1 MVENHHRNR
10 MDWAKTRADLLIIE
24 FAANWCVI
32 GLKKPAELEI
42 KARNKGRGIGHE
54 EEQGDQS

>member
-1 MVENHHRNR
+1 
-10 MDWAKTRADLLIIE
+10 MDWAKTLADLLIIE
-24 FAANWCVI
+24 FAANWGVI